1 MKNRLRHRKL
11 EHRFSHRIKMKFNT
25 FCNLQQAAFKKETIL
40 NVLNST
46 AFMCAFSFGVNGAL
60 VDGRNTVHLKVLG
73 AKGLWFCITR
83 INWTQEHSGRKT
95 PQKTWQEVRKQE
107 HEP

>member
-60 VDGRNTVHLKVLG
+60 VDRRNTVHLKVLG
-73 AKGLWFCITR
+73 AKGL
-83 INWTQEHSGRKT
+83 
-95 PQKTWQEVRKQE
+95 
-107 HEP
+107 

>member
-11 EHRFSHRIKMKFNT
+11 EHRFSHRIQMKFNT

-40 NVLNST
+40 NVLNQT

-60 VDGRNTVHLKVLG
+60 VDRRNTVHLKVLG

-95 PQKTWQEVRKQE
+95 PEKTWQEVRKQE